1 MGMMIGMMALNVAAS
16 PADGAPPGL
25 GVTEIKEA
33 LDLMK
38 SAMMSGVAPAKGVLG
53 DLKAKLK

>member
-1 MGMMIGMMALNVAAS
+1 MMALNVAAS